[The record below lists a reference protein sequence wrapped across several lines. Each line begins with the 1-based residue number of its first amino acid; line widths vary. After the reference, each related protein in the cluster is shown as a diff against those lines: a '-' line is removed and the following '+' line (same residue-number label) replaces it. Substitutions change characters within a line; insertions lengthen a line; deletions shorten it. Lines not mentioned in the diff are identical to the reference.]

1 MQGNIHSIAAQF
13 SHSRNPDQTSL
24 SIVNFGGKDFRD
36 KQHSNNRLSEVGPPF
51 ASIMAQRRRSSSLPP
66 AVDSHLPLP
75 QNHLQRR
82 AGEQL
87 PEGRTISDQVHHP
100 RERSPALR
108 TGVGPGNTHKPQ
120 DRSAVGAGAPK
131 DNIGTEK
138 LGRSMS
144 RGRREGESMKP
155 DIDTTRDP
163 GIPEHHVEKGDIK
176 TPVAGATGQKQQKFG
191 KEFEG
196 TISAD
201 AAQIGSQQGAS
212 RPRSLNTDFVSEGSS
227 TAVPEAQ
234 MCVFIIK
241 QGRYHA
247 IPHRLE
253 PGLRDTFSSALP
265 FRQSQKSVYKKLASL
280 SPENI
285 AALQAVLDDGESGP
299 QTRRLV
305 QLSIL
310 QKSPFQFG
318 GSKEPAVM
326 AVVEDLY
333 PQRPWIEDGRTSQD
347 NDDYSAR
354 SPTDRRPFPHE
365 KRHHQMSKE
374 FGPQFNTYTGPNGR
388 GRLIKRRPH
397 RDTQDVSRD
406 MMSRDDYQ
414 AALTTYR
421 VWIIQQH
428 PSLHQSE
435 SDPQSWAKC
444 AVTED
449 VRGHDDIARSLLI
462 LDSKPPSVNKKRLS
476 LRIDQQTQ
484 ISRLHETVINNE
496 TDPEF
501 QWSLRQLNLIRS
513 KSKPFQLIPSIT
525 AIFVYLARSPRAH
538 TDLQRL
544 FEKQHMPEVDSVPI
558 NSSMANGAQP
568 LSVPEPAPLFNNGN
582 PFMGQQP
589 KHHSHLGIRPPPP
602 PPPVFQPPPPLP
614 PDAPYNPYGPPD
626 GFPPSVP
633 GPPPPRKYD
642 FVAPPPPPPLRESA
656 RSSTQWTSTD
666 NFSDSY
672 WSSGYNMSDK
682 DSKERPKKHETRML
696 ARLVS
701 KRVLIDL
708 GYPWVEEASC
718 HRQHH
723 SPQR

>member
-1 MQGNIHSIAAQF
+1 
-13 SHSRNPDQTSL
+13 
-24 SIVNFGGKDFRD
+24 
-36 KQHSNNRLSEVGPPF
+36 
-51 ASIMAQRRRSSSLPP
+51 MAQRRRASSLPP
-66 AVDSHLPLP
+66 AVNSHLPLP
-75 QNHLQRR
+75 QSQLQRR

-87 PEGRTISDQVHHP
+87 HEGRKLTKQAHHP
-100 RERSPALR
+100 HEHPSALR
-108 TGVGPGNTHKPQ
+108 TGMGPSNTHKYQ
-120 DRSAVGAGAPK
+120 DRSAIVAATPEENVGV
-131 DNIGTEK
+131 ER
-138 LGRSMS
+138 LSRSTS
-144 RGRREGESMKP
+144 RSRREGESMKLET
-155 DIDTTRDP
+155 DTTRDP
-163 GIPEHHVEKGDIK
+163 GISKHDFEKGDIK
-176 TPVAGATGQKQQKFG
+176 ASVAGATGQRNQRLG
-191 KEFEG
+191 KEVEG
-196 TISAD
+196 TVSPEAV
-201 AAQIGSQQGAS
+201 QIGLQQGAS

-241 QGRYHA
+241 QGKSHA

-253 PGLRDTFSSALP
+253 PGLRDTVSSALP

-285 AALQAVLDDGESGP
+285 AALQGVLDDGESGP

-305 QLSIL
+305 RLNIL
-310 QKSPFQFG
+310 QKSPFQLG

-333 PQRPWIEDGRTSQD
+333 PQRPWREDGKSIQD

-354 SPTDRRPFPHE
+354 SPTDPRPLPHE
-365 KRHHQMSKE
+365 NRHHQMKKA
-374 FGPQFNTYTGPNGR
+374 FGPQSNAYNGPNPR

-406 MMSRDDYQ
+406 MMSRNDYQ

-435 SDPQSWAKC
+435 SESQSWEKC

-449 VRGHDDIARSLLI
+449 VRSHDDIARSLLI

-476 LRIDQQTQ
+476 LRVDQQTQ

-501 QWSLRQLNLIRS
+501 QWSLRQLNPIRS
-513 KSKPFQLIPSIT
+513 KSKPFQLIPTIT
-525 AIFVYLARSPRAH
+525 AVFVYLARTPRAH
-538 TDLQRL
+538 ANLQRL
-544 FEKQHMPEVDSVPI
+544 FEKQQSPEDDSIPI
-558 NSSMANGAQP
+558 HYIEANDAQP
-568 LSVPEPAPLFNNGN
+568 LSAPQPAPIFNDGN
-582 PFMGQQP
+582 PFIRQQP
-589 KHHSHLGIRPPPP
+589 KHHSHLGSRPPPP

-626 GFPPSVP
+626 GFPPSIP
-633 GPPPPRKYD
+633 GPPPPLRKYD
-642 FVAPPPPPPLRESA
+642 FVAPPPLPPLHGTV

-666 NFSDSY
+666 DFSDSYY
-672 WSSGYNMSDK
+672 WSSGYDRNDK
-682 DSKERPKKHETRML
+682 DSKKREKTHETRML

-701 KRVLIDL
+701 KRVLKDL
-708 GYPWVEEASC
+708 DYPWVEEASC
-718 HRQHH
+718 HRQYH
-723 SPQR
+723 SPLR

>member
-1 MQGNIHSIAAQF
+1 
-13 SHSRNPDQTSL
+13 
-24 SIVNFGGKDFRD
+24 
-36 KQHSNNRLSEVGPPF
+36 
-51 ASIMAQRRRSSSLPP
+51 MAQRRRSSSLPP
-66 AVDSHLPLP
+66 AVNSHLPLP

-87 PEGRTISDQVHHP
+87 PEGRFSDQVHRP
-100 RERSPALR
+100 RERAPALR
-108 TGVGPGNTHKPQ
+108 IGPSNTHKSQ
-120 DRSAVGAGAPK
+120 DRSHVVASAPK
-131 DNIGTEK
+131 ENIGTEK

-144 RGRREGESMKP
+144 RSRREGEIVEP
-155 DIDTTRDP
+155 DIDTTHDP
-163 GIPEHHVEKGDIK
+163 GIPEHQVEKGDIGAS
-176 TPVAGATGQKQQKFG
+176 VAGVTGQMQRRLE

-196 TISAD
+196 TIPAE

-234 MCVFIIK
+234 ICVFIIK
-241 QGRYHA
+241 QGRSHA

-253 PGLRDTFSSALP
+253 PGLRDTVSSALP

-305 QLSIL
+305 QLNIL

-333 PQRPWIEDGRTSQD
+333 PQRPWRESGKSIQH
-347 NDDYSAR
+347 NDDDSAR
-354 SPTDRRPFPHE
+354 SPTYLRPLPHE
-365 KRHHQMSKE
+365 NLHHHTNKE
-374 FGPQFNTYTGPNGR
+374 FGPHFNAYPGPNGR
-388 GRLIKRRPH
+388 GRLIKRRAH

-406 MMSRDDYQ
+406 MMSREDYQ

-435 SDPQSWAKC
+435 SEPQSWAKC

-449 VRGHDDIARSLLI
+449 IRSHDDIARSLLI

-496 TDPEF
+496 SDPEF

-513 KSKPFQLIPSIT
+513 KSKPFQLLPTIT
-525 AIFVYLARSPRAH
+525 AIFVYLARTPRAH
-538 TDLQRL
+538 ADLQRL
-544 FEKQHMPEVDSVPI
+544 FEKQQKPEDDSIPMD
-558 NSSMANGAQP
+558 SSIANGAQP
-568 LSVPEPAPLFNNGN
+568 LAATQPAPLFNNGN
-582 PFMGQQP
+582 PFVGQQP
-589 KHHSHLGIRPPPP
+589 KHHSHLGNRPPLPL
-602 PPPVFQPPPPLP
+602 PPVFQPPPPLP

-626 GFPPSVP
+626 GFPPPIS

-642 FVAPPPPPPLRESA
+642 FVAPPLPPPLHESTC
-656 RSSTQWTSTD
+656 SSTQWTSTD
-666 NFSDSY
+666 NFSDSD
-672 WSSGYNMSDK
+672 WSSGYNRSDK
-682 DSKERPKKHETRML
+682 DSKKRSKKHETPML

-718 HRQHH
+718 HRRHH
-723 SPQR
+723 NPLREKDN

>member
-1 MQGNIHSIAAQF
+1 
-13 SHSRNPDQTSL
+13 
-24 SIVNFGGKDFRD
+24 
-36 KQHSNNRLSEVGPPF
+36 
-51 ASIMAQRRRSSSLPP
+51 MAQRRRSSSLPP
-66 AVDSHLPLP
+66 AVNPHLPLP
-75 QNHLQRR
+75 QSHLQRR

-87 PEGRTISDQVHHP
+87 PEGREGRIFSDQVHHHH
-100 RERSPALR
+100 ERAPALR
-108 TGVGPGNTHKPQ
+108 IGVGPSNTHKSQ
-120 DRSAVGAGAPK
+120 DRSALVAGAPK
-131 DNIGTEK
+131 QNNGTEK

-144 RGRREGESMKP
+144 RSRREGEIMEP
-155 DIDTTRDP
+155 DIDTTHDP
-163 GIPEHHVEKGDIK
+163 GIPEHRVEKGDIK
-176 TPVAGATGQKQQKFG
+176 SPVAGATGQKQQKLG

-196 TISAD
+196 TISAE
-201 AAQIGSQQGAS
+201 AAQIGSQQGVS

-234 MCVFIIK
+234 ICVFIIK
-241 QGRYHA
+241 QGRSHA

-253 PGLRDTFSSALP
+253 PGLRDTVSSALP

-305 QLSIL
+305 QLNIL

-333 PQRPWIEDGRTSQD
+333 PQRPWREGGKSIQH
-347 NDDYSAR
+347 NDDDSAR
-354 SPTDRRPFPHE
+354 SLTYLRPLPLEGPPH
-365 KRHHQMSKE
+365 HMNKE
-374 FGPQFNTYTGPNGR
+374 SGRQFNACTGPNGR

-406 MMSRDDYQ
+406 MMSREDYQ

-435 SDPQSWAKC
+435 SEPQSWAKC

-449 VRGHDDIARSLLI
+449 IRSHDDISRSLLI

-496 TDPEF
+496 IDPEF

-513 KSKPFQLIPSIT
+513 KSKPFQLLPTIT
-525 AIFVYLARSPRAH
+525 AIFVYLARTPRAH
-538 TDLQRL
+538 ADLQRL
-544 FEKQHMPEVDSVPI
+544 FEKQQSPEDDSIPMHSSI
-558 NSSMANGAQP
+558 ANSAQP
-568 LSVPEPAPLFNNGN
+568 LSATQPAPLLNNEN
-582 PFMGQQP
+582 PFVGQQP
-589 KHHSHLGIRPPPP
+589 KRHSHLGNRPPVA
-602 PPPVFQPPPPLP
+602 PPPVFRPPPPLP

-626 GFPPSVP
+626 GFPPSIS
-633 GPPPPRKYD
+633 GPPPLRKYD
-642 FVAPPPPPPLRESA
+642 FVAPPPPLLHESTC
-656 RSSTQWTSTD
+656 SSTQWTSTD
-666 NFSDSY
+666 NFSDSD
-672 WSSGYNMSDK
+672 WSSGYNRSDK
-682 DSKERPKKHETRML
+682 DSKKRSKKHETRML

-708 GYPWVEEASC
+708 GYPWVEDVSC

-723 SPQR
+723 SPLQ